1 MELKQAVFYADFDFN
16 ALHNA
21 VKKNRVQFE
30 PLSRFPSVQRDLAL
44 VLDRNV
50 SFSDVRQWAMK
61 KGKPLL
67 TNVELFDVF
76 DDESRIGTGKKSYA
90 VRFTF
95 ENKDRTLQDKDI
107 DNAMHE
113 LQKVLQ
119 DKLQAQVRQ

>member
-1 MELKQAVFYADFDFN
+1 L
-16 ALHNA
+16 
-21 VKKNRVQFE
+21 QFE

-50 SFSDVRQWAMK
+50 SFADVRQWAMK

-67 TNVELFDVF
+67 TNVALFDVF
-76 DDESRIGTGKKSYA
+76 DDESKLGEGKKSYA

-113 LQKVLQ
+113 LQMVFQ